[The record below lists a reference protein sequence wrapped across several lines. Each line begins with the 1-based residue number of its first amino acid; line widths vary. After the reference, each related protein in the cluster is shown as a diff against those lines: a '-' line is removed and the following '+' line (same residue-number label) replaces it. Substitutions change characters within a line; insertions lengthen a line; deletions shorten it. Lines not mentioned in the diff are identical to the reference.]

1 MTDLVSNSAPVK
13 RKRIK
18 PSLTTALV
26 LGFGALIVIGMGT
39 VQAIAMWSAQKNT
52 RELLAGNAR
61 FAVVSLVR
69 ETRRRLAPVRTLNE
83 YITGMIDTGQ
93 INLDDRENIGEKLLL
108 AMAGTNQV
116 SGMAFVYPDGS
127 TVRVARGRGILP
139 PETPGEG
146 AGSGP
151 FMENAKSR
159 YQSFWGTPIWIKE
172 LNATAIT
179 IQTPIRE
186 GDRLRGF
193 LASVVTVN
201 ALSRFIAR
209 SGALPLADNRF
220 ILFGRDHVLAHRL
233 IEKGEFKRQA
243 DIPLPHLN
251 QVGDPIL
258 ARL

>member
-1 MTDLVSNSAPVK
+1 
-13 RKRIK
+13 
-18 PSLTTALV
+18 
-26 LGFGALIVIGMGT
+26 
-39 VQAIAMWSAQKNT
+39 
-52 RELLAGNAR
+52 
-61 FAVVSLVR
+61 
-69 ETRRRLAPVRTLNE
+69 
-83 YITGMIDTGQ
+83 
-93 INLDDRENIGEKLLL
+93 
-108 AMAGTNQV
+108 
-116 SGMAFVYPDGS
+116 
-127 TVRVARGRGILP
+127 
-139 PETPGEG
+139 
-146 AGSGP
+146 
-151 FMENAKSR
+151 MENAKSR

>member
-69 ETRRRLAPVRTLNE
+69 
-83 YITGMIDTGQ
+83 
-93 INLDDRENIGEKLLL
+93 
-108 AMAGTNQV
+108 
-116 SGMAFVYPDGS
+116 
-127 TVRVARGRGILP
+127 VARGRGILP

-159 YQSFWGTPIWIKE
+159 YQSFWG
-172 LNATAIT
+172 A
-179 IQTPIRE
+179 
-186 GDRLRGF
+186 G
-193 LASVVTVN
+193 
-201 ALSRFIAR
+201 
-209 SGALPLADNRF
+209 
-220 ILFGRDHVLAHRL
+220 
-233 IEKGEFKRQA
+233 
-243 DIPLPHLN
+243 
-251 QVGDPIL
+251 
-258 ARL
+258 